1 VSTRKRL
8 SRREFLRIVGAAGA
22 GAVLTSC
29 ATPEP
34 EIIEKTVEVVKT
46 VEVEAELEKTV
57 EVEVE
62 KIIEVTPIPQTGP
75 VNALGEVL
83 PADALGLDE
92 QYILNRIGEV
102 GGGFGH
108 IMESVYNRAFEHAG
122 GQETLTSLDT
132 DFNVYGVGCEDWEA
146 AEDGSYWDFSLRK
159 GLTFSNGDPVTAKDW
174 AYTLKWSLS
183 NGYDFAWFY
192 FDIKNAQ
199 PVTAGELPP
208 EELGIEAVDDY
219 TLRIYT
225 EAPVPYLPMLGVW
238 FEVMPENSQDE
249 LGENW
254 ALDPD
259 RYVASGPFML
269 TKFDRSLGNLWE
281 LRSDYQGIRR
291 PWVSKIREES
301 IPEGLAAYMAGDVQR
316 HDVGAVSPPA
326 EIGLVNANPVLR
338 AESHPQ
344 PPTYTDYLGF
354 NTLGDFEPLA
364 DQNVRLALCKA
375 IDKATIVSEIY
386 QGFAHPAWGILPK
399 GFPNYNPDLEKL
411 DPNVYD
417 PEAAKQ
423 LLADAGYADGAGFP
437 TYELYIRQPENQQ
450 VAVCEAIQAQWKENL
465 GITIELSLDFAP

>member
-1 VSTRKRL
+1 MNTRKRP

-57 EVEVE
+57 EVE

-75 VNALGEVL
+75 VNALGEAL

-92 QYILNRIGEV
+92 QYILTGIGPT

-219 TLRIYT
+219 
-225 EAPVPYLPMLGVW
+225 
-238 FEVMPENSQDE
+238 S
-249 LGENW
+249 
-254 ALDPD
+254 
-259 RYVASGPFML
+259 
-269 TKFDRSLGNLWE
+269 
-281 LRSDYQGIRR
+281 
-291 PWVSKIREES
+291 
-301 IPEGLAAYMAGDVQR
+301 
-316 HDVGAVSPPA
+316 
-326 EIGLVNANPVLR
+326 
-338 AESHPQ
+338 
-344 PPTYTDYLGF
+344 
-354 NTLGDFEPLA
+354 
-364 DQNVRLALCKA
+364 
-375 IDKATIVSEIY
+375 
-386 QGFAHPAWGILPK
+386 
-399 GFPNYNPDLEKL
+399 
-411 DPNVYD
+411 
-417 PEAAKQ
+417 
-423 LLADAGYADGAGFP
+423 
-437 TYELYIRQPENQQ
+437 
-450 VAVCEAIQAQWKENL
+450 
-465 GITIELSLDFAP
+465 